1 MTALPLGLVSLCYCY
16 ILVFMPTWGSVR
28 ASQVPIDY
36 LNPDDTQD
44 IDYADPCKAE
54 QFDGDI
60 ALSPYDISTLARY
73 TREWQQGETFPGQL
87 RHRHMQSRRLQSGKR
102 RVNWTVAKPGH
113 SRQKPQHR
121 RERLHRSGPAPIQ
134 RVHSR
139 IRRAATARPER
150 KWPNAVIP
158 YTVDPK
164 ANFSGSQRAMFKQ
177 AMRHWENFTCV
188 TFIER
193 TDEENYIV
201 FTYRECGCCSFV
213 GRRGNGP
220 QAISIGKN
228 CDKFGIVVHELG
240 HVIGFW
246 HEHTRPDRDHWVT
259 IIKENIQ
266 PGQEYNFLKLE
277 KGEVDSLGESYDF
290 NSIMHYA
297 RNTFSR
303 GMFLDTILPRRD
315 PESGLRPNI
324 GQRSHLSKGDIAQ
337 ANKLYKCKSCGYTLQ
352 ETTGN
357 FTSPGW
363 PNKYPPN
370 ADCEWRISVTP
381 GEKIVLN
388 FTYMDIVPSRGCWYD
403 YVEIRDGH
411 WRKSPQIGRFCG
423 SDVPKSIVSSD
434 SRLWIEFQANS
445 NRVAKGF
452 SIQYEAICGG
462 DIKKESGQIQSPNYP
477 DDYRPNKECV
487 WRITVPRGYNIG
499 LTFQAFEIERH
510 DTCSYD
516 YVEVRDGLD
525 EEYSDRLGRYCG
537 YITPDDIKSSS
548 NTLLVKFVSDGS
560 VNKAGF
566 SASFF
571 KEMNE
576 CAQPDKGGC
585 EQKCVNTLGSFHCEC
600 SPGYELSS
608 NKRTCEPACGGF
620 LTGLSGNITSPTFP
634 LEYPQN
640 KRCVWQ
646 IVAPSQYRITLKF
659 NHFELEGNDVCKY
672 DSLEVRSGLSP
683 ESDVLGR
690 FCGSELPESVTS
702 SRNNMRVEFKSDN
715 TVSKKGFHA
724 TFFSDKD
731 ECAVDNGGCQH
742 ECVNTLGSYEC
753 RCRNGFTLH
762 ENLHDCKE
770 AGCKHQLNAATG
782 EITSPNW
789 PDKYP
794 ARKECTWHILAT
806 SGHRIKLMFND
817 FEIEQHQECAYD
829 HLEVYD
835 GHSADDPVLGRYCGN
850 KKPPPVVANS
860 NHMFIK
866 FFSDA
871 SVQRK
876 GFSALHTTV
885 CGGTLLATEQVT
897 DLFSHAQY
905 GDNNY
910 GQQEECDWTI
920 TARQGQ
926 TVRLAFKSFEIE
938 DETTCGYD
946 YVEIFDGYDD
956 SAEKLGR
963 FCGAETPDVIVSR
976 GDSLLVRFRTD
987 DTINKKGFH
996 AQYMGTALKETY
1008 YA

>member
-1 MTALPLGLVSLCYCY
+1 MQSRGREGIDRQGALATSSTYDWVCPRRKRTGICRDQGTELFRMTALPLGLASLCYCY

-28 ASQVPIDY
+28 ASQVPIHY

-44 IDYADPCKAE
+44 IDYADPCKAVGHLNSWRS
-54 QFDGDI
+54 DNGIII
-60 ALSPYDISTLARY
+60 AINSPPDDLHVW
-73 TREWQQGETFPGQL
+73 REKEAVAGNWTDKVAG
-87 RHRHMQSRRLQSGKR
+87 
-102 RVNWTVAKPGH
+102 VNWTAAKQSH
-113 SRQKPQHR
+113 SRQKSQKL
-121 RERLHRSGPAPIQ
+121 RERRLHRSGPTAIQ
-134 RVHSR
+134 RVDSRIRRAATARPERKWPNAVIPYTVDPKANFSGSQRAMFKQAMRHWENFTCVTFIERTDEENYIVFTYREFNWTAAKQSHSRQKSQKLRERRLHRSGPTAIQRVDSR

-201 FTYRECGCCSFV
+201 FTYRECG
-213 GRRGNGP
+213 RGNGP

-315 PESGLRPNI
+315 AESGLRPNI

-571 KEMNE
+571 KERHDTCSYDYVEVRDGLDEEYSDRLGRYCGYITPDDIKSSSNTLLVKFVSDGSVNKAGFSASFFKEMNE

-702 SRNNMRVEFKSDN
+702 TRNNMRVEFKSDN

-770 AGCKHQLNAATG
+770 G
-782 EITSPNW
+782 
-789 PDKYP
+789 
-794 ARKECTWHILAT
+794 
-806 SGHRIKLMFND
+806 
-817 FEIEQHQECAYD
+817 
-829 HLEVYD
+829 
-835 GHSADDPVLGRYCGN
+835 
-850 KKPPPVVANS
+850 
-860 NHMFIK
+860 K
-866 FFSDA
+866 F
-871 SVQRK
+871 
-876 GFSALHTTV
+876 
-885 CGGTLLATEQVT
+885 LL
-897 DLFSHAQY
+897 F
-905 GDNNY
+905 
-910 GQQEECDWTI
+910 
-920 TARQGQ
+920 
-926 TVRLAFKSFEIE
+926 
-938 DETTCGYD
+938 
-946 YVEIFDGYDD
+946 
-956 SAEKLGR
+956 
-963 FCGAETPDVIVSR
+963 
-976 GDSLLVRFRTD
+976 
-987 DTINKKGFH
+987 
-996 AQYMGTALKETY
+996 
-1008 YA
+1008 